1 MRVSPYLWCGSALL
15 VALVLSLTL
24 GSEPFPLEDI
34 GRTLLRGFGLLESS
48 PETETDDKIF
58 FGLRLPGSVLML
70 LVGAALGGSG
80 AAYQGLLRNPL
91 ADPYLIGVAP
101 GAALGL
107 VTALSVF
114 RALPISPEIT
124 TLAASL
130 PVAAF
135 LGAILTVF
143 VVYRIARVDS
153 SAPVTTLILAG
164 VAIGA
169 FATALTWFLMLQT
182 EYNSNR
188 IVLFMLGGYSQG
200 GWPPVLT
207 ALPYIGTGLI
217 IIILLAR
224 PLNVLQFGEEQAL
237 QMGLPVERVKLVLI
251 LAASLAAAASVAV
264 AGIIGFV
271 GLVVPHV
278 IRIIWGPDY
287 RRLIPL
293 ATLTGATTLLVAD
306 TITRAVA
313 SVRVL
318 PVGIVTALMG
328 VPFFIYLLRREK
340 RSYW

>member
-1 MRVSPYLWCGSALL
+1 MRVSPYVWCGSALL
-15 VALVLSLTL
+15 VALVLSLTV

-34 GRTLLRGFGLLESS
+34 GRTILRGVGFLEPS
-48 PETETDDKIF
+48 PEKETDDTIF

-107 VTALSVF
+107 VSATIALQK
-114 RALPISPEIT
+114 LSPSLDTT
-124 TLAASL
+124 TLAAAH
-130 PVAAF
+130 PVASF

-143 VVYRIARVDS
+143 LVYQLARVDRG
-153 SAPVTTLILAG
+153 APVTTLILAG

-182 EYNSNR
+182 EQNSNR

-200 GWPPVLT
+200 GWRPVLA
-207 ALPYIGTGLI
+207 ALPYIATGIVLLV
-217 IIILLAR
+217 LLAR
-224 PLNVLQFGEEQAL
+224 PLNVLQFGDEQAL

-278 IRIIWGPDY
+278 IRILWGPDY
-287 RRLIPL
+287 RHLIPL
-293 ATLTGATTLLVAD
+293 ATLAGAATLLAAD
-306 TITRAVA
+306 TITRAMA

-318 PVGIVTALMG
+318 PVGIVTALLG

>member
-1 MRVSPYLWCGSALL
+1 
-15 VALVLSLTL
+15 
-24 GSEPFPLEDI
+24 
-34 GRTLLRGFGLLESS
+34 LRGLGFLESS

-107 VTALSVF
+107 VSAIIALKT
-114 RALPISPEIT
+114 LSPSLGTT
-124 TLAASL
+124 TLAAAL
-130 PVAAF
+130 PVASV

-143 VVYRIARVDS
+143 VVYRIARVES

-164 VAIGA
+164 IAIGA

-182 EYNSNR
+182 EQNSNR

-200 GWPPVLT
+200 GWPPVLA
-207 ALPYIGTGLI
+207 ALPYVAAGLVLL
-217 IIILLAR
+217 ILLAR
-224 PLNVLQFGEEQAL
+224 PLNVLQFGDEQAL

-278 IRIIWGPDY
+278 IRILWGPDY
-287 RRLIPL
+287 RHLIPL
-293 ATLTGATTLLVAD
+293 AILTGAATLLVAD

>member
-1 MRVSPYLWCGSALL
+1 MRVSPYVWCGSALL
-15 VALVLSLTL
+15 VALLLSLAL

-34 GRTLLRGFGLLESS
+34 GRTLLRGLGFLESS
-48 PETETDDKIF
+48 PETVTDDKIF

-107 VTALSVF
+107 VSAITALQT
-114 RALPISPEIT
+114 LSPSLDTT
-124 TLAASL
+124 TLAAVR
-130 PVAAF
+130 PVASF
-135 LGAILTVF
+135 IGAILTVF
-143 VVYRIARVDS
+143 VVYRIARVER

-182 EYNSNR
+182 KQNSDR

-200 GWPPVLT
+200 GWPPVLA
-207 ALPYIGTGLI
+207 ALPYIAVGLI
-217 IIILLAR
+217 ILILLAR
-224 PLNVLQFGEEQAL
+224 PLNVLQFGDEQAL

-278 IRIIWGPDY
+278 IRILWGPDY
-287 RRLIPL
+287 RHLIPL
-293 ATLTGATTLLVAD
+293 AILTGAATLLVAD
-306 TITRAVA
+306 TITRAVT